1 MLALLELEAAGFGAD
16 WSLAMWEHIG
26 DQEQGYQAVMQDDVT
41 GERRRVGSS

>member
-16 WSLAMWEHIG
+16 WSLAMGEHVR
-26 DQEQGYQAVMQDDVT
+26 DQEQAIMQDDVT